1 MDSKL
6 TGFTEV
12 FEGKKVLIT
21 GHTGFKGSWL
31 GCWLK
36 LLGADVVGVSLG
48 EVSHPSHYGLI
59 GADRIFSRSYE
70 HDLRNPGLLKI
81 LTDERPDFI
90 FHLAAQ
96 ALVGRSYSDP
106 ADTWL
111 TNVGATISV
120 LDSLRSVD
128 WRCVAVFITSDKCY
142 ENKEW
147 VWGYRETDELGGAD
161 PYSSSKAACE
171 LAISS
176 YVRSFFSG
184 PDVSVKI
191 ASARAGNV
199 IGGGDW
205 AENRIV
211 PDAVQSWNSGNILD
225 IRNPLSTRP
234 WQHVL
239 EPLGG
244 YLRLAE
250 QMFVGEQVHG
260 ESFNFG
266 PSGTSEHTVGEVVSR
281 LSRSL
286 PNLNWIVNDDALS
299 GPMKESGLL
308 KLDCDKAMRLLGWR
322 SVLGFEPTIDLTADW
337 YVRFFCKG
345 EPAIEITFDH
355 ICSYHPALAKSF
367 EGGMA

>member
-1 MDSKL
+1 MFKDVYKD
-6 TGFTEV
+6 
-12 FEGKKVLIT
+12 KKVLVT
-21 GHTGFKGSWL
+21 GHTGFKGTWL
-31 GCWLK
+31 CAWLRE
-36 LLGADVVGVSLG
+36 LGASVFGVSLPDMPHKY
-48 EVSHPSHYGLI
+48 SHFNEIQAASFVEDNRFDICNVKALDDLI
-59 GADRIFSRSYE
+59 Q
-70 HDLRNPGLLKI
+70 KI
-81 LTDERPDFI
+81 SPDFI
-90 FHLAAQ
+90 FHLAGQ
-96 ALVGRSYSDP
+96 AIVNHSYDYP
-106 ADTWL
+106 LQTVL
-111 TNVGATISV
+111 TNAIGSANILDCATR
-120 LDSLRSVD
+120 LDNQCKIVM
-128 WRCVAVFITSDKCY
+128 ITSDKVY
-142 ENKEW
+142 RNKEW
-147 VWGYRETDELGGAD
+147 SWGYRETDDLGDND
-161 PYSSSKAACE
+161 PYSASKAMAE
-171 LAISS
+171 LVIRS
-176 YVRSFFSG
+176 YSASFFNKTNKSNIV
-184 PDVSVKI
+184 VST
-191 ASARAGNV
+191 ARAGNV

-205 AENRIV
+205 STDRLI
-211 PDAVQSWNSGNILD
+211 PDCVEAWSNEQSVS
-225 IRNPLSTRP
+225 IRSPESTRP